1 MQPKSADQS
10 EKRTQ
15 TYFDALKNHM
25 VKRLHVCSADFKWR
39 ESMRVSVTGTNVEEM
54 QSGIKN
60 SIRYHNGN

>member
-25 VKRLHVCSADFKWR
+25 VKRLHVCSADFK
-39 ESMRVSVTGTNVEEM
+39 
-54 QSGIKN
+54 
-60 SIRYHNGN
+60 